1 MSQNSGTVLRIS
13 KLARRGCEPNPFSLS
28 VALGLGELGAFAV
41 SFGTHRTACAVPL
54 AFFSELLRRLGSLL
68 LLSEVIE
75 RVVRVGMEQRTGAFG
90 RSDPLGGQVMHMAAL
105 QALDNQLDA

>member
-1 MSQNSGTVLRIS
+1 
-13 KLARRGCEPNPFSLS
+13 
-28 VALGLGELGAFAV
+28 
-41 SFGTHRTACAVPL
+41 
-54 AFFSELLRRLGSLL
+54 LLI

-105 QALDNQLDA
+105 QALADRARHVDATTIDITPTRDVNDEPTLLKIVESTHVLSTDRSTD